1 MPERDRIEAAGV
13 NREVP
18 FGDHYA
24 SRLAQVA
31 ETVGYQ
37 QNSQDKSRHLLAK
50 RPGEIDSLRVE
61 DALRGL
67 RPRQSE
73 HAKSSEKGRRST
85 GGGIGKALCPHNRP
99 RAREVRA
106 PRTQGLPQK
115 ARRIKGPCGVGP
127 TFLDRPRSVDA
138 SLSGVSIFT
147 GIWLV
152 CIQIYS
158 EIWNNP
164 DSIRS
169 IAAAWSRCH
178 GL

>member
-1 MPERDRIEAAGV
+1 MPEGDWIEAAGV

-18 FGDHYA
+18 FGNHYA
-24 SRLAQVA
+24 PRLAQVDRRI
-31 ETVGYQ
+31 GYRQ
-37 QNSQDKSRHLLAK
+37 ISQEKSPQLLAE
-50 RPGEIDSLRVE
+50 RPREIDSLHVE

-85 GGGIGKALCPHNRP
+85 AGGIGKALCPHNRP

-138 SLSGVSIFT
+138 SLSGVSIFQGLKRVKA
-147 GIWLV
+147 GIDAG
-152 CIQIYS
+152 Y
-158 EIWNNP
+158 
-164 DSIRS
+164 
-169 IAAAWSRCH
+169 
-178 GL
+178 